1 VPYKQLIKIFYQK
14 KEKYVVQIYLPT
26 LGIEYLEFMKT
37 VYEMLISLLWDMD
50 SILSFGLF
58 QQVLYK
64 DS

>member
-50 SILSFGLF
+50 STLSFGLF

-64 DS
+64 VS